1 MIESLP
7 YKPMTEGPLRQL
19 LLREIE
25 KLRAAGGHQSA
36 GVGLYVRLLF
46 RVVSL
51 GFNFIWSRWRLRRA
65 SKIHGLVFTNGRPE
79 IVNQG
84 YLEIGKVVR
93 VWSNVFRTRLAV
105 GKDATLIIGN
115 NCRLNGTTIAATCR
129 VEVGNNCRLA
139 PFSHIMD
146 SDYHDLHDRDQ
157 PGQQAA
163 VILEDDVWIGTR
175 SVVLRGVTIHRGAVV
190 ASGAVVTK
198 DVPPYTVVGG
208 VPAKVIR
215 RLEG

>member
-1 MIESLP
+1 MSKRGL
-7 YKPMTEGPLRQL
+7 KQL
-19 LLREIE
+19 LQRELE
-25 KLRAAGGHQSA
+25 KLRAEEGAHQ
-36 GVGLYVRLLF
+36 GNVRLYWRLLI
-46 RVVSL
+46 RLL
-51 GFNFIWSRWRLRRA
+51 GLAINFFWSRLRLWRVN
-65 SKIHGLVFTNGRPE
+65 KIGGLVFTKGRPE

-84 YLEIGKVVR
+84 YLELGNLVR
-93 VWSNVFRTRLAV
+93 IWSNVFRTRLAV
-105 GKDATLIIGN
+105 GPDAKLIVGN
-115 NCRLNGTTIAATCR
+115 NCRLNGTTIAATHH
-129 VEVGNNCRLA
+129 VKIGNNCRLA

-146 SDYHDLHDRDQ
+146 SDYHDLNNREL

-175 SVVLRGVTIHRGAVV
+175 SMVLRGVTIHRGAVV

-215 RLEG
+215 KIKEEE

>member
-1 MIESLP
+1 MAKGGLKHLLQRELE
-7 YKPMTEGPLRQL
+7 KVRADEGGQSGSVL
-19 LLREIE
+19 LYL
-25 KLRAAGGHQSA
+25 
-36 GVGLYVRLLF
+36 RLLF
-46 RVVSL
+46 RLL
-51 GFNFIWSRWRLRRA
+51 GLAANFLWSRVLLWRA
-65 SKIHGLVFTNGRPE
+65 SKVRGLVFTKGRPE

-84 YLEIGKVVR
+84 YLELGKLVR
-93 VWSNVFRTRLAV
+93 IWSNVFRTRLAV
-105 GKDATLIIGN
+105 GPKGKLIIGN
-115 NCRLNGTTIAATCR
+115 NCRLNGTTIAATYH
-129 VEVGNNCRLA
+129 VKIGNNCRLA

-146 SDYHDLHDRDQ
+146 SDYHDLHDREL

-175 SVVLRGVTIHRGAVV
+175 SMVLRGVTIHRGAVV

-215 RLEG
+215 KIEQEE